1 MDTTPE
7 RKIYLHH
14 FKAISNAIC
23 IYEDLPI
30 LFRHFVEGMCRAFKI
45 KGCSIM
51 LYDEREKQLF
61 HVSSYG
67 ISEAYLEKGPVFYD
81 EAQCAFVKGEPVF
94 VDDMKADPRVQYPE
108 AGMEE
113 GFTFMASFPIK
124 SHQAIL
130 GIIRMYNSDRILIHD
145 EDVKSILVLCRQ
157 LGLVIEYN
165 GLKNFLDMVKGAM
178 GNLPLRMLEGLHG

>member
-1 MDTTPE
+1 METTPE
-7 RKIYLHH
+7 RKFYLRQ

-23 IYEDLPI
+23 TYEDLPM
-30 LFRHFVEGMCRAFKI
+30 LFNHFVEGLCRAFKI
-45 KGCSIM
+45 RGSSIM

-94 VDDMKADPRVQYPE
+94 VDDMETDPRVQYPE

-113 GFTFMASFPIK
+113 GFTSLASFPIK
-124 SHQAIL
+124 CRQAIL
-130 GIIRMYNSDRILIHD
+130 GIIRMYHSDRIVLHG
-145 EDVKSILVLCRQ
+145 EDIESILVLCRH

-165 GLKNFLDMVKGAM
+165 GLKNFLDMVNGAM
-178 GNLPLRMLEGLHG
+178 SSLPLRMLKGL

>member
-1 MDTTPE
+1 MGTTPE
-7 RKIYLHH
+7 RKFYLRQ

-23 IYEDLPI
+23 IYEDLPL
-30 LFRHFVEGMCRAFKI
+30 LFSHFVEGLCRAFKL
-45 KGCSIM
+45 KGSSIM

-61 HVSSYG
+61 HVSTFG

-94 VDDMKADPRVQYPE
+94 VDDLKSDPRVQYPE
-108 AGMEE
+108 AGLEE
-113 GFTFMASFPIK
+113 GFSSMASFPIK
-124 SHQAIL
+124 CRQAIL
-130 GIIRMYNSDRILIHD
+130 GIIRMYNNEQIVLHE
-145 EDVKSILVLCRQ
+145 EDVESILVLCRQ

-178 GNLPLRMLEGLHG
+178 SSLPLRMLKGL

>member
-1 MDTTPE
+1 METSPE
-7 RKIYLHH
+7 RKFYLRH

-23 IYEDLPI
+23 NYEDLPV
-30 LFRHFVEGMCRAFKI
+30 LFNHLVEGFSRAFKI
-45 KGCSIM
+45 KGCSIL

-94 VDDMKADPRVQYPE
+94 VDDLKTDPRVQYPE
-108 AGMEE
+108 AGLEE
-113 GFTFMASFPIK
+113 GFASMASFPIK
-124 SHQAIL
+124 CRESIL
-130 GIIRMYNSDRILIHD
+130 GIIRLYHSDRIVLNA
-145 EDVKSILVLCRQ
+145 EDAESILVLLRQ
-157 LGLVIEYN
+157 LGIVIEHN

-178 GNLPLRMLEGLHG
+178 SSLPVRMLKGL

>member
-1 MDTTPE
+1 METSPE
-7 RKIYLHH
+7 RKFYLRH

-23 IYEDLPI
+23 NYEDLPV
-30 LFRHFVEGMCRAFKI
+30 LFNHLVEGFSRAFKI
-45 KGCSIM
+45 KGCSIL

-94 VDDMKADPRVQYPE
+94 VDDLKADPRVQYPE
-108 AGMEE
+108 AGLEE
-113 GFTFMASFPIK
+113 GFTSMASFPIK
-124 SHQAIL
+124 CRESIL
-130 GIIRMYNSDRILIHD
+130 GIIRLYHSDRIVLHA
-145 EDVKSILVLCRQ
+145 EDVESILVLLRQ
-157 LGLVIEYN
+157 LGIVIEHH

-178 GNLPLRMLEGLHG
+178 SYLPLRMLKGF

>member
-1 MDTTPE
+1 METSPE
-7 RKIYLHH
+7 RKLYLRQ

-23 IYEDLPI
+23 NYEDLPV
-30 LFRHFVEGMCRAFKI
+30 LFNHLVEGFGRAFKA

-51 LYDEREKQLF
+51 LYDEQQKQLF

-94 VDDMKADPRVQYPE
+94 VDDLKTDPRVQYPE
-108 AGMEE
+108 AGLEE
-113 GFTFMASFPIK
+113 GFSSMASFPIK
-124 SHQAIL
+124 FREAIL
-130 GIIRMYNSDRILIHD
+130 GIIRLYHSERIVFND
-145 EDVKSILVLCRQ
+145 DDVGTILVILRQ

-178 GNLPLRMLEGLHG
+178 SSLPPRMLKGL